1 MRGLCTILGFIANN
15 NIETAQIREFLVAT
29 EKEAWQRVSIARQG
43 LDTLRTD
50 TVDFARRNYD
60 SAEAKTVELFG
71 QARQVWTE
79 NSEKLIQTV
88 KAAWEKQRSGQ

>member
-29 EKEAWQRVSIARQG
+29 EKEAWQRVSMARLG

-60 SAEAKTVELFG
+60 SAETKTVELLG